1 MLYTTDNKDLICN
14 IIVSSPLPEGG
25 GFDILGYQSPGRG
38 SGKNEIQGGPFSNRS
53 PKISRGD
60 LPFFKKIRLRRA
72 KSSHYYLDVYHFSKF
87 SACSG
92 LNHHIITLLIT
103 ETQLLY
109 FIQGIYSLYFT
120 NSLKLHCIYYNLV
133 TTDHCAVDYL
143 TFKFDVKIQG
153 RVPKI
158 LRIQGGLGFQGGL

>member
-1 MLYTTDNKDLICN
+1 MNHSVI
-14 IIVSSPLPEGG
+14 PLPDGG
-25 GFDILGYQSPGRG
+25 LDILGYQCPGEG
-38 SGKNEIQGGPFSNRS
+38 SWKNGF
-53 PKISRGD
+53 RGD
-60 LPFFKKIRLRRA
+60 LLASGHLKFLGGLPFFKKIRLRQA

-87 SACSG
+87 SACGG
-92 LNHHIITLLIT
+92 LYHHIITLLIT

-153 RVPKI
+153 GTW
-158 LRIQGGLGFQGGL
+158 LLGGVCEFSGFRGDLS